1 LNEACTEE
9 ASSHLK
15 NNAREASKANAKS
28 EAMYSGEEERCVY
41 LGAVAMERM
50 DVAEEW
56 RGATKN
62 VCCCCEA
69 AAVFVF
75 VWYRCVFYT
84 HRILVSKYGLLRGP
98 GRRLR
103 CKSL

>member
-1 LNEACTEE
+1 
-9 ASSHLK
+9 
-15 NNAREASKANAKS
+15 
-28 EAMYSGEEERCVY
+28 MYSREEEERCVY
-41 LGAVAMERM
+41 LGAGAMERM
-50 DVAEEW
+50 DDVAEEW

-75 VWYRCVFYT
+75 VLYRCVFSD
-84 HRILVSKYGLLRGP
+84 VSYRMCIECFKYGILRGP

-103 CKSL
+103 CNLYKVDVPNSVTFLIRIPNM